1 MQNLSK
7 TIFSFCTLLLLL
19 VSVSA
24 KGVRPAGE
32 LASASG
38 ATINSTTAHSGTTI
52 FSNSRVKTAANGS
65 AIINLGLLGRVE
77 LGPNSDLT
85 LQFSRGVLGG
95 TLSSGKIA
103 ISTLSGV
110 QVNLT
115 TPDGSVTSASPQ
127 AARFVVDLT
136 NGKTNVVANRGA
148 AKLLSGGRVSVIGV
162 VNAGQVQGISRNA
175 AEPARATS
183 GADPKQDA
191 NMANLLRATSNQAV
205 AEALANRASKQLGG
219 LYYTSITCKDFFDN
233 PKCVK
238 RSPTR

>member
-1 MQNLSK
+1 MQNLTK
-7 TIFSFCTLLLLL
+7 MIFSVFTLGLMMM
-19 VSVSA
+19 SISA
-24 KGVRPAGE
+24 KAVRPAGE

-38 ATINSTTAHSGTTI
+38 ATINNSTAHSGTTI

-65 AIINLGLLGRVE
+65 AMINLGLLGRVE
-77 LGPNSDLT
+77 LGPNTDLT

-110 QVNLT
+110 QVNLL
-115 TPDGSVTSASPQ
+115 TPDGSVSSASPQ
-127 AARFVVDLT
+127 AARFVVDLAR
-136 NGKTNVVANRGA
+136 GKTNVVANRGA

-175 AEPARATS
+175 VASAANNTTS
-183 GADPKQDA
+183 KQDA
-191 NMANLLRATSNQAV
+191 TMSNLLRAVSNQAV
-205 AEALANRASKQLGG
+205 AEALANRASNQLGG